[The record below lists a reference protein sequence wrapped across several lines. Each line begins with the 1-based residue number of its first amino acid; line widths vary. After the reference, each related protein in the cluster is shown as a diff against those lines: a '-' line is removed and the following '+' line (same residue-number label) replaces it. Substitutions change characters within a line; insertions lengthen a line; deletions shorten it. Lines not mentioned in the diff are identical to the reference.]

1 MIKKF
6 LSIFKKQTSAKDET
20 VEIKITPR
28 TLVVLCGVAGSG
40 KSTFAKKF
48 FKRTQIVSSDHCRAM
63 ISDNPANQAVSKH
76 AFELFYFIIEKRLL
90 VGRLTVADATSLSKE
105 TRRQLIEIARKY
117 GFRVV
122 IIIFDIPV
130 ELCIERD
137 QKRPRKVGEQVIRN
151 QYVNFLEAK
160 KSIPTEGFDEIFVL
174 NEKTLDTA
182 IVKIIPLDESKTSY
196 TTPNN
201 SASF

>member
-1 MIKKF
+1 MIKKI
-6 LSIFKKQTSAKDET
+6 LDIFKRKNEKKDE
-20 VEIKITPR
+20 VFKIRLTPR

-48 FKRTQIVSSDHCRAM
+48 FKRTQVVSSDHCRAM

-76 AFELFYFIIEKRLL
+76 AFDLFYFIIEKRLL

-105 TRRQLIEIARKY
+105 TRSQLIEIARKY

-130 ELCIERD
+130 EICIERD
-137 QKRPRKVGEQVIRN
+137 KNRPRKVGEQVIRN

-174 NEKTLDTA
+174 NEKTLDTVTVE
-182 IVKIIPLDESKTSY
+182 IVQPY
-196 TTPNN
+196 ATPNS
-201 SASF
+201 SASL

>member
-1 MIKKF
+1 MIEKI
-6 LSIFKKQTSAKDET
+6 LNIFRSKNEQKET

-63 ISDNPANQAVSKH
+63 ISDNPANQSVSKH

-90 VGRLTVADATSLSKE
+90 VGRLTVADATSLSKD

-117 GFRVV
+117 GFKVV
-122 IIIFDIPV
+122 IIVFDISI
-130 ELCIERD
+130 EICIERD

-151 QYVNFLEAK
+151 QYVNFIEAK
-160 KSIPTEGFDEIFVL
+160 KSIPTEGFDEIFIL

-182 IVKIIPLDESKTSY
+182 TVKIVKTY
-196 TTPNN
+196 ATPNN
-201 SASF
+201 SESF

>member
-1 MIKKF
+1 MIKKI
-6 LSIFKKQTSAKDET
+6 LDILKRKNEKKDE
-20 VEIKITPR
+20 VFKIRLTPR

-48 FKRTQIVSSDHCRAM
+48 FKRTQVVSSDHCRAM

-76 AFELFYFIIEKRLL
+76 AFDLFYFIIEKRLL

-105 TRRQLIEIARKY
+105 TRSQLIEIARKY

-130 ELCIERD
+130 EICIERD
-137 QKRPRKVGEQVIRN
+137 KNRPRKVGEQVIRN

-174 NEKTLDTA
+174 NEKTLDTVTVE
-182 IVKIIPLDESKTSY
+182 IVQPY
-196 TTPNN
+196 ATPNS
-201 SASF
+201 SASL

>member
-1 MIKKF
+1 MIGKI
-6 LSIFKKQTSAKDET
+6 LNIFKKKNEQKESY
-20 VEIKITPR
+20 EIKIIPR

-48 FKRTQIVSSDHCRAM
+48 FKRTQIISPDHCRAM

-76 AFELFYFIIEKRLL
+76 AFDLFYFIIEKRLL

-122 IIIFDIPV
+122 IVIFDIPA
-130 ELCIERD
+130 EICIERD

-151 QYVNFLEAK
+151 QYVNFIEAK
-160 KSIPTEGFDEIFVL
+160 RSIPTEGFDGIFIL

-182 IVKIIPLDESKTSY
+182 TVKIVQPY
-196 TTPNN
+196 ATPNN

>member
-1 MIKKF
+1 MIEKVLNIFRKKLAQREDF
-6 LSIFKKQTSAKDET
+6 
-20 VEIKITPR
+20 EIKITPR

-76 AFELFYFIIEKRLL
+76 AFDLFYFIIEKRLL

-105 TRRQLIEIARKY
+105 TRRQLIEIAKKY
-117 GFRVV
+117 GFKVV
-122 IIIFDIPV
+122 IIVFDIPL
-130 ELCIERD
+130 EICIERD
-137 QKRPRKVGEQVIRN
+137 KKRPRKVGEQVIRN
-151 QYVNFLEAK
+151 QYVNFIEAK
-160 KSIPTEGFDEIFVL
+160 KSIPTEGCDEIFIL
-174 NEKTLDTA
+174 NEITLDTA
-182 IVKIIPLDESKTSY
+182 TVKIIPPY

-201 SASF
+201 SASL

>member
-1 MIKKF
+1 MIGKILDIFRKKAE
-6 LSIFKKQTSAKDET
+6 QRET
-20 VEIKITPR
+20 FEIKITPR

-40 KSTFAKKF
+40 KSTFARKF

-117 GFRVV
+117 GFKVV
-122 IIIFDIPV
+122 IIIFDIPI
-130 ELCIERD
+130 EICIERD
-137 QKRPRKVGEQVIRN
+137 SKRPRKVGEQVIRN
-151 QYVNFLEAK
+151 QYANFIEAK
-160 KSIPTEGFDEIFVL
+160 KSIPTEGFDEIFTL
-174 NEKTLDTA
+174 DEKTLDTA
-182 IVKIIPLDESKTSY
+182 VVKIVPLYE
-196 TTPNN
+196 TPNN